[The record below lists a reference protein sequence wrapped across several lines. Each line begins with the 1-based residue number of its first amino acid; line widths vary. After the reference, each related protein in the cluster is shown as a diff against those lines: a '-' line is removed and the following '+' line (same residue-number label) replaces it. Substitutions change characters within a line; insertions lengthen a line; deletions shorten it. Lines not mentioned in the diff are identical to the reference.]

1 MEWKMMSMGE
11 VADKLMILKVKCE
24 KLSGEKRQMA
34 QSQHDF
40 IVAGLEQ
47 HNDELV
53 MDNKERLLL
62 ANLMLELHKNH
73 RIQWDAEDDVFSATD
88 PADGVR
94 AAKLSRK
101 YNIRRAEL
109 KKQIDVIYGETFLEV
124 KDYASAKELE

>member
-11 VADKLMILKVKCE
+11 VIDKLTILKVKCD
-24 KLSGEKRQMA
+24 KLSGENYEMA
-34 QSQHDF
+34 KIQHDF
-40 IVAGLEQ
+40 ILDGLEKYTK
-47 HNDELV
+47 EYP
-53 MDNKERLLL
+53 MDTTDKLKLIGI
-62 ANLMLELHKNH
+62 MFELHGNH
-73 RIQWDAEDDVFSATD
+73 RIQWDAEDAVLSATNEV
-88 PADGVR
+88 DGIK

>member
-11 VADKLMILKVKCE
+11 VIDKLMILKVKCE
-24 KLSGEKRQMA
+24 KFSGENYEMVKA
-34 QSQHDF
+34 QHDF
-40 IVAGLEQ
+40 ILAGLEKY
-47 HNDELV
+47 NDKCVINNTDKL
-53 MDNKERLLL
+53 KLSGFI
-62 ANLMLELHKNH
+62 LELHGNH

-88 PADGVR
+88 ASDGIR

-124 KDYASAKELE
+124 KDYVSAKELE